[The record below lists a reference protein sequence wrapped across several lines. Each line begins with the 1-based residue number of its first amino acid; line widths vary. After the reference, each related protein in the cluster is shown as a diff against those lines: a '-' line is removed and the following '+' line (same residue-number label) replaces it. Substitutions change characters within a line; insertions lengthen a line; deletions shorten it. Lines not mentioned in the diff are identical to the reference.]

1 MLAGSSA
8 PAQPEAP
15 PEAALLRESTPQ
27 DGASL
32 GLHKEISDPGRCER
46 WPRHLALR
54 DVATGEQL
62 TGRCQSPNECDYC
75 ATLAAV
81 ENAEVL
87 QLDAM
92 TNEPPSIVAI
102 LGTRST
108 SLKPAEFWRSRE
120 QLVKAFKRR
129 WSRCEYCALVEYTTG
144 YGPRAGG
151 LRRPHWN
158 LLLKGVPVEDVDL
171 VRDVVGNVWCPR
183 ADAELHAQYVAAI
196 AEFGG
201 LSRYVAMHF
210 QKSSQR
216 PPAGWKGHRFLHS
229 RGYFAAPMPE
239 VREAARESLNWK
251 RQRFKLKRELE
262 RQAPG
267 VPFTPDEIHEW
278 TERSVELNRGRR
290 FKLVELHDELR
301 PVLSR
306 PTGRAVRRGLGTST

>member
-1 MLAGSSA
+1 
-8 PAQPEAP
+8 
-15 PEAALLRESTPQ
+15 
-27 DGASL
+27 
-32 GLHKEISDPGRCER
+32 
-46 WPRHLALR
+46 LR

-62 TGRCQSPNECDYC
+62 SGRCQSPNECDYC

-108 SLKPAEFWRSRE
+108 STKPADFWRSRE
-120 QLVKAFKRR
+120 QLVKALKRR
-129 WSRCEYCALVEYTTG
+129 WPGCEYAALVEYTTG
-144 YGPRAGG
+144 YGPRSGG
-151 LRRPHWN
+151 RRRPHWN
-158 LLLKGVPVEDVDL
+158 LLLKGVPAEDHDQVA
-171 VRDVVGNVWCPR
+171 DVVAKVWCPR
-183 ADAELHAQYVAAI
+183 VNAKPQAQYVAPVQ
-196 AEFGG
+196 EFGG

-239 VREAARESLNWK
+239 IRAQARESLNRK
-251 RQRFKLKRELE
+251 RVAWR
-262 RQAPG
+262 
-267 VPFTPDEIHEW
+267 V
-278 TERSVELNRGRR
+278 ERSLPEGVAFDPLEVEEWIDQAVERNRRRR
-290 FKLVELHDELR
+290 FKLVELHDELA

-306 PTGRAVRRGLGTST
+306 PVGRAVRR